1 MNRRDAYG
9 FTIIELMVV
18 VAVIGLLIA
27 ASTLALQNVMRSEL
41 RSAASR
47 TSAAMR
53 FCFDRATMTGQ
64 HVRLVFDI
72 EKGEIRFEGSE
83 DRVRLRSGS
92 EQHVRSDKERRR
104 AEERGDE
111 EGEEEDPLD
120 NAERR
125 KRRKRPP
132 LPLFAPTPEV
142 GEEGEEG
149 EFGEEEEMEPGVA
162 VEDLLDEVDRDLAPV
177 SRARARFKPLKGM
190 FTKKIKLARNVR
202 IDGVITPRMAEPV
215 EQGRAHIYFFPQGH
229 SEPAIVHLLR
239 VDTEDYYSVVLH
251 PLTGQARVYP
261 CMYRIPEEFG
271 VSDDKRSRRGG
282 DPCMKRGGL

>member
-1 MNRRDAYG
+1 
-9 FTIIELMVV
+9 
-18 VAVIGLLIA
+18 VAIIGLLIA
-27 ASTLALQNVMRSEL
+27 ASALALQNVMRSEL

-47 TSAAMR
+47 TAAAMR

-72 EKGEIRFEGSE
+72 EKGEIRFEASE
-83 DRVRLRSGS
+83 DRVRLKSGS
-92 EQHVRSDKERRR
+92 EQNVRSAKARERER
-104 AEERGDE
+104 ERGDE
-111 EGEEEDPLD
+111 EGEEEDPLESS
-120 NAERR
+120 AERR

-132 LPLFAPTPEV
+132 LPLFAPTPEETV

-149 EFGEEEEMEPGVA
+149 EVDEEGMEPGIA

-190 FTKKIKLARNVR
+190 FTKKIKLAKNVR

-215 EQGRAHIYFFPQGH
+215 EEGRAHIYFFPQGH
-229 SEPAIVHLLR
+229 SEPAIVHLIRL
-239 VDTEDYYSVVLH
+239 DTEDYYSVVLH

-271 VSDDKRSRRGG
+271 ISDDKRGRRGG
-282 DPCMKRGGL
+282 DPCVKQGGL